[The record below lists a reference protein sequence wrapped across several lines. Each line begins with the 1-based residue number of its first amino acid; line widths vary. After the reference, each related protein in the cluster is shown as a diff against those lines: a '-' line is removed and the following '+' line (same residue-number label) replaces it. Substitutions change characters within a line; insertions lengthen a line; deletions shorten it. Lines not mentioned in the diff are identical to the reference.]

1 RLSLSAISDPLSPP
15 PGSPDPVGKLDRQP
29 GLAHTTGTGYEPQ
42 PPGAVVLAPGRQLRE
57 LWYANFGMP
66 HSLYNKG
73 SAARV
78 HLIIDCYISEN
89 LFDLFPEEVR
99 QSVKQEEAIFFEE
112 EQSLPE
118 ELSSLSGTIRLPSSF
133 LDRYPDNPT
142 QPDWRA
148 RGQAN
153 IEGELDV
160 QDGRLVLRVA
170 GRETAPAHAG
180 FSSDVG
186 AEATWW
192 RPRASSRYYGV
203 RCCLP
208 RSMRCIPWRPCN
220 VWTRTGGLHRSRSG
234 RASVRA
240 VCSRH

>member
-1 RLSLSAISDPLSPP
+1 
-15 PGSPDPVGKLDRQP
+15 
-29 GLAHTTGTGYEPQ
+29 
-42 PPGAVVLAPGRQLRE
+42 
-57 LWYANFGMP
+57 MP

-142 QPDWRA
+142 QLDWRA

-170 GRETAPAHAG
+170 GRETALAHVGNGEFRPLCWTRERTLTFESRAG
-180 FSSDVG
+180 ARWILFRCRRGSDVVET
-186 AEATWW
+186 ARKQPLLRSAML
-192 RPRASSRYYGV
+192 PAS
-203 RCCLP
+203 
-208 RSMRCIPWRPCN
+208 
-220 VWTRTGGLHRSRSG
+220 
-234 RASVRA
+234 
-240 VCSRH
+240 